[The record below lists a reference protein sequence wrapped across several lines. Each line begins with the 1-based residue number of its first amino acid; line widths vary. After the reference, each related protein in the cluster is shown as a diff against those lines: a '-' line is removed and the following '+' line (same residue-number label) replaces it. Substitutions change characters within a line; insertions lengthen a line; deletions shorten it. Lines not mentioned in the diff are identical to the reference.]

1 VCVFFL
7 HALICV
13 LVCSC
18 AGDDWGVVNDDPEGE
33 GWFVKAAPQSPN
45 PELMDSD
52 KYKQFLETSA

>member
-1 VCVFFL
+1 M